1 MKWASEWHTVAM
13 QARVIPPRAIWMMRM
28 PVLTHAYLP
37 LIGASGLA
45 VYATLC
51 SSGSEPLSLHTLAAR
66 CGIVGDD
73 ALERWATQAS
83 YIEALGLMR
92 SYVRG
97 DVGRFTCTFVMREP
111 LSAHSFFS
119 EEETVSLLTE
129 RIGVQAAEAVR
140 ALLQDGDTDDNDDA
154 YGTDV
159 SHTRQEVFHV
169 GKKLPSWRTKE
180 QTMAVVFRPEDVLR
194 RFPRSSVHRRFVE
207 RMLVSPTLTAQ
218 VNEVAGT
225 YALTLKETVSLLDEQ
240 GMFRSGGE
248 FVVEHF
254 HARAAALKGVA
265 PRLVIPATHARTSEA
280 QQAPISSEQPLRV
293 DGMQADIVH
302 GGQTRFDDGWF
313 AMCTRE
319 VEAMH
324 WLDVPEAFGELW
336 DARQY
341 NAIVANASY
350 AEMLRLYYHPSHVP
364 QTIKESFHHI
374 HINYQL
380 PDEVINALIHY
391 IRANDLDW
399 SPKLIDAIAANI
411 AGKHIRSFEQA
422 VAYFRAAERSR
433 KTKKPRNPTAPRVQ
447 EVAPRSKPARQR
459 PPAPSIENVPSS
471 ARQATPEDIQRIRDK
486 AKRMR
491 DR

>member
-1 MKWASEWHTVAM
+1 MKWAPEWHTVAM
-13 QARVIPPRAIWMMRM
+13 QARIIPPRAIWMMRM

-45 VYATLC
+45 LYATLC
-51 SSGSEPLSLHTLAAR
+51 SSSSASLSLHTLAAR

-73 ALERWATQAS
+73 ALERWAAQAS
-83 YIEALGLMR
+83 YVEALGLMR

-111 LSAHSFFS
+111 LSAQSFFS
-119 EEETVSLLTE
+119 EEATVSLLTE

-140 ALLQDGDTDDNDDA
+140 ALLHEDDSDDIDEE
-154 YGTDV
+154 YGSDV

-169 GKKLPSWRTKE
+169 GKKLPAWRTKE
-180 QTMAVVFRPEDVLR
+180 QTMAIVFRPEDVLR
-194 RFPRSSVHRRFVE
+194 RFPRSSAHRRFVE

-254 HARAAALKGVA
+254 HARAAALKGVTQ
-265 PRLVIPATHARTSEA
+265 RLIIPATYARTSESERA
-280 QQAPISSEQPLRV
+280 SDSSEQLLQE
-293 DGMQADIVH
+293 DGVSTDVAHV
-302 GGQTRFDDGWF
+302 QTRFDDGWF
-313 AMCTRE
+313 AMCTRK
-319 VEAMH
+319 VEAMY
-324 WLDVPEAFGELW
+324 WLDVPDAFGELW

-341 NAIVANASY
+341 NTIAANASY

-364 QTIKESFHHI
+364 QAIKQSFHHI
-374 HINYQL
+374 HIDYQL

-399 SPKLIDAIAANI
+399 SPKYIDAIAANI

-422 VAYFRAAERSR
+422 VTYFRAAERTR
-433 KTKKPRNPTAPRVQ
+433 KTKRLRNPPAQRPQ
-447 EVAPRSKPARQR
+447 QHPPRSKPTRQR
-459 PPAPSIENVPSS
+459 PPSPATEEAVSPE
-471 ARQATPEDIQRIRDK
+471 RQATPEDIQRIRDK
-486 AKRMR
+486 ANRMR